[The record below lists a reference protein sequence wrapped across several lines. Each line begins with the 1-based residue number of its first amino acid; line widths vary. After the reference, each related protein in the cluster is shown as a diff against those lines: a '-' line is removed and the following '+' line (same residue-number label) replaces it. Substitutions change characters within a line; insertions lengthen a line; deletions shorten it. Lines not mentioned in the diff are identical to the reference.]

1 MFAVQLII
9 QIDYPKRVC
18 SGFGLLLEMNA
29 ASEAKQLVLSEF
41 TLLLTSWSPLA
52 QDKEA
57 DSCFHEVKAKAEA

>member
-18 SGFGLLLEMNA
+18 SGFGLLL
-29 ASEAKQLVLSEF
+29 EAKQLVLSEF

-57 DSCFHEVKAKAEA
+57 DSCLHEVKAKAEA